1 MAIREQDTRMTP
13 NNRSY
18 KRAVGVFKNQSD
30 VEAVIRRLKDDSY
43 DMNRVSILARNVDN
57 VEGADELHD
66 ETHGNE
72 ASEGAGIGAS
82 TGTILGGVTGFLIGV
97 GVLAIP
103 GVGPVLAAGA
113 EIGALGSTLAGAG
126 IGAATGG
133 IVGALIG
140 LGIPEDRAKVYESRI
155 KAGDYLLTV
164 SGNDN
169 DVRRA
174 ESIMRD
180 RNVEE
185 FQIFDAPDNA
195 RPDMTTNYQRED
207 VTVKRPGKAADPSS
221 TVRTGSAAG
230 TNAADSA
237 NATKTY
243 DLDNDN
249 KPEVIVIDNR
259 DQDPNNPRI

>member
-18 KRAVGVFKNQSD
+18 KRAVGVFKNQRD
-30 VEAVIRRLKDDSY
+30 VEQIIRRLKDDNY
-43 DMNRVSILARNVDN
+43 DMNRVSLLARNVDN
-57 VEGADELHD
+57 VEGADQVRD

-103 GVGPVLAAGA
+103 GVGPILAAGA

-140 LGIPEDRAKVYESRI
+140 LGIPEERAKVYENRI
-155 KAGDYLLTV
+155 KAGDYLMMV
-164 SGNDN
+164 SGND
-169 DVRRA
+169 DEVRRV

-185 FQIFDAPDNA
+185 FEIFEAPA
-195 RPDMTTNYQRED
+195 ETRPESAASYQRED
-207 VTVKRPGKAADPSS
+207 VTVNRRDVTPTQRPVAREGN
-221 TVRTGSAAG
+221 V
-230 TNAADSA
+230 
-237 NATKTY
+237 TKTY

-249 KPEVIVIDNR
+249 DPEVIVVDERNQPR
-259 DQDPNNPRI
+259 NPRR

>member
-18 KRAVGVFKNQSD
+18 KRAVGVFKNQGD
-30 VEAVIRRLKDDSY
+30 VEHVIRRLKDDNY
-43 DMNRVSILARNVDN
+43 DMNRVSLLARNVDD
-57 VEGADELHD
+57 VKGADELRD

-140 LGIPEDRAKVYESRI
+140 LGIPEEKAKVYENRI
-155 KAGDYLLTV
+155 KAGDYLLMV
-164 SGNDN
+164 SGND
-169 DVRRA
+169 DEVRRA

-185 FQIFDAPDNA
+185 FEIFEAPENT
-195 RPDMTTNYQRED
+195 RPEADTYVREEVEVNRREVPTTQRPVSREGK
-207 VTVKRPGKAADPSS
+207 VTQ
-221 TVRTGSAAG
+221 
-230 TNAADSA
+230 
-237 NATKTY
+237 TY
-243 DLDNDN
+243 DLDHDND
-249 KPEVIVIDNR
+249 PEVIVVDERNQNR
-259 DQDPNNPRI
+259 NPRR

>member
-30 VEAVIRRLKDDSY
+30 VEHIIRRLKDDNY
-43 DMNRVSILARNVDN
+43 DMNRVSLLARNVDN
-57 VEGADELHD
+57 IEGADEVRD

-72 ASEGAGIGAS
+72 AKEGAGIGAS

-140 LGIPEDRAKVYESRI
+140 LGIPEEKAKVYENRI
-155 KAGDYLLTV
+155 KAGDYLMMV
-164 SGNDN
+164 SGND
-169 DVRRA
+169 DEVRRA

-185 FQIFDAPDNA
+185 FEIFEAPENT
-195 RPDMTTNYQRED
+195 RPESNTYVREEVEVD
-207 VTVKRPGKAADPSS
+207 R
-221 TVRTGSAAG
+221 REI
-230 TNAADSA
+230 SA
-237 NATKTY
+237 NQRPVREGNVTKTY
-243 DLDNDN
+243 DLDHDND
-249 KPEVIVIDNR
+249 PEVIVVDERNQNR
-259 DQDPNNPRI
+259 NPRR

>member
-13 NNRSY
+13 DNRSY
-18 KRAVGVFKNQSD
+18 KRAVGVFKNQND
-30 VEAVIRRLKDDSY
+30 VEYMIRRLKDDNY
-43 DMNRVSILARNVDN
+43 DMNRVSLLARNVDN
-57 VEGADELHD
+57 VEGADQVRD
-66 ETHGNE
+66 ETRGNE

-103 GVGPVLAAGA
+103 GVGPILAAGA

-140 LGIPEDRAKVYESRI
+140 LGIPEERAKVYENRI
-155 KAGDYLLTV
+155 KAGDYLMMV
-164 SGNDN
+164 SGND
-169 DVRRA
+169 DEVRRV
-174 ESIMRD
+174 ESLMRD

-185 FQIFDAPDNA
+185 FEIFEAPENT
-195 RPDMTTNYQRED
+195 RPEATANYQRED
-207 VTVKRPGKAADPSS
+207 VTVNRRDVTTAQRPVAREGN
-221 TVRTGSAAG
+221 V
-230 TNAADSA
+230 
-237 NATKTY
+237 TKTY

-249 KPEVIVIDNR
+249 DPEVIVVDERNQNR
-259 DQDPNNPRI
+259 NPRR